1 MISAVSAFIA
11 VQNALSKTMCGD
23 VCMQRKSV
31 SVPLP
36 DVAYLADHL
45 LPPEMCLL
53 DLPHESAFS
62 FFWFSFSR
70 LAFTLEMIF

>member
-1 MISAVSAFIA
+1 
-11 VQNALSKTMCGD
+11 
-23 VCMQRKSV
+23 MQRKSV